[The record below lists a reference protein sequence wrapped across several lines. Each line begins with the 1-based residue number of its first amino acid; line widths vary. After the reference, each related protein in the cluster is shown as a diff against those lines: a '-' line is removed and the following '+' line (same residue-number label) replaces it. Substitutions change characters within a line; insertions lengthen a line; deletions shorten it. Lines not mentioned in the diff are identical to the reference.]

1 MAKKY
6 IISTA
11 VNLLDSN
18 NFQRMKAYAVEYKPA
33 ASWAA
38 RLVLDE
44 QNYNFVGDGMPSW
57 NGIDVYD
64 ENGYELANMENS
76 GRLTWNSVVDGMPA
90 YAEIQ
95 YIITAMQNA
104 RNQIRATAM
113 EWVTPAQMER
123 ELNLK
128 SGTIRQYIF
137 NHRDSLLERNVI
149 QQADERTVLLRRGF
163 ALATWGKR
171 GEKRYQDMEALE
183 QIFDLTSD
191 AAHGDREY
199 ALRPEYADAVKQ
211 QKQVSGQVY
220 IGEWVSVY
228 ERNGATLVKLNEFS
242 SNSGKVVQAIKAL
255 I

>member
-1 MAKKY
+1 MPYFVMINALTQDNYK
-6 IISTA
+6 SMQQHT
-11 VNLLDSN
+11 
-18 NFQRMKAYAVEYKPA
+18 VEFKPA

-44 QNYNFVGDGMPSW
+44 SNYYFAGDGMPTW
-57 NGIDVYD
+57 NSSINIYD
-64 ENGYELANMENS
+64 EHCYELAQMS
-76 GRLTWNSVVDGMPA
+76 LGGKLTWNGVVDGTPM

-104 RNQIRATAM
+104 RNQVRTTAM

-128 SGTIRQYIF
+128 SGTIRQYLF
-137 NHRDSLLERNVI
+137 NHRDTLLERNMI
-149 QQADERTVLLRRGF
+149 QQADERTVLMRRGF
-163 ALATWGKR
+163 VLATWGKR

-191 AAHGDREY
+191 VAHGVREY
-199 ALRPEYADAVKQ
+199 VLRPEYAAAVKQ
-211 QKQVSGQVY
+211 QKHVSGQVY

-228 ERNGATLVKLNEFS
+228 ERNDVTLVKLNDFS
-242 SNSGKVVQAIKAL
+242 SNSGKVVQAIKGL